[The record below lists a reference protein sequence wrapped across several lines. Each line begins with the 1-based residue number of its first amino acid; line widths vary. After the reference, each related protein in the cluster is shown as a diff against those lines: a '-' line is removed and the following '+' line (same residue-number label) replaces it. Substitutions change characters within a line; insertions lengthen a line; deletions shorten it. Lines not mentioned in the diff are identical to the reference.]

1 MRATHITID
10 LNALA
15 HNVQRAKDF
24 APTAKLMAMV
34 KANAYGHS
42 AVDCLPALAQVDAL
56 GVACL
61 DEALSLKNADWTK
74 TLVVIEGAFSE
85 QEWQTCIAQNIE
97 CVIHHQSQLDWA
109 LTFLPP
115 QPMTVWLKFNT
126 GMNRLGFN
134 EDEILPI
141 ARQLHDKG
149 YHLVLTSH
157 FANADV
163 AEHPSNQQQIAKFE
177 RVLAQLKT
185 QVSQNIQGSLCN
197 SAGIVHFAPQHHDW
211 VRAGIML
218 YGSTPVTGQTAKQL
232 GLQPVMHLSAQIM
245 AIHDLQTGESVGYG
259 SRWQADKPSRIGVV
273 SIGYADG
280 YPRVVSERAYVTAD
294 NQPLPIIGRV
304 AMDMFM
310 VDLTNAPH
318 IALGTAVTLWGNN
331 PTIDD
336 VAEWNGT
343 IGYELMCLVTQR
355 PRWQYLPLTSDV

>member
-15 HNVQRAKDF
+15 HNVQQAKTL

-34 KANAYGHS
+34 KANAYGHG
-42 AVDCLPALAQVDAL
+42 AVACLPAFSQVDAL

-61 DEALSLKNADWTK
+61 EEAVTLKHAGWTK
-74 TLVVIEGAFSE
+74 TLVVIEGAFSP
-85 QEWQTCIAQNIE
+85 QEWQTCVAQNIE
-97 CVIHHQSQLDWA
+97 CVIHHQQQLEWA
-109 LTFLPP
+109 LTFLPN
-115 QPMTVWLKFNT
+115 QPLTVWLKFNT

-141 ARQLHDKG
+141 AEQLHAKG
-149 YHLVLTSH
+149 YPIVLTSH

-163 AEHPSNQQQIAKFE
+163 TDHPSNQQQIDKFE
-177 RVLAQLKT
+177 RVLSQLKAQISPT
-185 QVSQNIQGSLCN
+185 IQGSLCN
-197 SAGIVHFAPQHHDW
+197 SAGIVHFPFQHHDW

-218 YGSTPVTGQTAKQL
+218 YGSTPVAEQTAKQL
-232 GLQPVMHLSAQIM
+232 GLQPVMHVSAQIM
-245 AIHDLQTGESVGYG
+245 AIHDLQAGESVGYG

-280 YPRVVSERAYVTAD
+280 YPRVVSERAYVMAD
-294 NQPLPIIGRV
+294 NQPLPVIGRV

-310 VDLTNAPH
+310 VDLTNTPH
-318 IALGTAVTLWGNN
+318 IKLDTAVNLWGNH

-343 IGYELMCLVTQR
+343 LGYELMCLVTQR
-355 PRWQYLPLTSDV
+355 PHWQYLPLTSEV